1 MTIKLFNNTSPANYV
16 TKQLTEVATL
26 TGNLLEPSSIV
37 DPTIIIERNS
47 PVGFNYFQIPEFNRY
62 YFLTGVSSDSRNL
75 VAISGHCDV
84 LMSYANQIKASNAI
98 LRRNEFLFNL
108 YLDDGIFKAYQ
119 NTKHKQIMFPKEFN
133 EFSFILALAGNS

>member
-1 MTIKLFNNTSPANYV
+1 MIIRLYNNTSSANQV
-16 TKQLTEVATL
+16 AKQLTLVEEL
-26 TGNLLEPSSIV
+26 SGNLRDPSSIV

-47 PVGFNYFQIPEFNRY
+47 PVGFNYFHIPEFNRY

-75 VAISGHCDV
+75 VAIAGHCDV

-98 LRRNEFLFNL
+98 IRRNEFLFNL

-119 NTKHKQIMFPKEFN
+119 NTKHKQLAFPHGFTDY
-133 EFSFILALAGNS
+133 SYVLALAGNS